1 MLMTVTRAASRIN
14 IIPVAIKYLLTA
26 STTSR
31 LLVAGLQNVCTSP
44 VSSNDEVKKAK
55 AATKSREP
63 TIFSKIID
71 KSIPANIIYEDNECL
86 AFRDVSPQAPIHFLV
101 IPRKPLTGID
111 DAVDTDEKLLGHLL
125 LVAKKV
131 AEQEKLEKGYRIVI
145 NNGPDGSQSVYH
157 LHLHIMGGRQME
169 WPPG

>member
-1 MLMTVTRAASRIN
+1 MLITLTRAVSRITF
-14 IIPVAIKYLLTA
+14 IPVAIKYLLTA

-31 LLVAGLQNVCTSP
+31 LLVAGSQNLFTSP
-44 VSSNDEVKKAK
+44 VSCNDEVKKAQ

-63 TIFSKIID
+63 TIFSKILD
-71 KSIPANIIYEDNECL
+71 KSIPADILYEDTECI
-86 AFRDVSPQAPIHFLV
+86 AFRDVSPQAPVHFLV

-111 DAVDTDEKLLGHLL
+111 DATDTDEKLLGHLL

-131 AEQEKLEKGYRIVI
+131 AEQEKLDNGYRIVI